1 MATRHQ
7 ARTAVV
13 GLLYA
18 FDLGNEN
25 IASFSDEILEEGKIR
40 NKQREFSNM
49 LFSGTIEN
57 LEVLDKEIQAHLTDW
72 DYAGIG
78 KVEKAIMRLGA
89 YEILILKT
97 DKAIIINEAVELAK
111 TLADDKAPKFINA
124 VLDALGKEPK
134 KKTEVSEEALE
145 VEVPEV
151 ENPEVKTEEVDTE
164 KTETETSEVEEVKAE
179 ETQETTEVKEEK

>member
-25 IASFSDEILEEGKIR
+25 IANFSDEILEEGKIR
-40 NKQREFSNM
+40 NKQREFSNA

-57 LEVLDKEIQAHLTDW
+57 LEMLDKEIDEHLTEW
-72 DYAGIG
+72 DYNSIG
-78 KVEKAIMRLGA
+78 KVEKAILRLGA
-89 YEILILKT
+89 YEILVAKT

-111 TLADDKAPKFINA
+111 KLADEKSPKFING
-124 VLDALGKEPK
+124 VLDALGEK
-134 KKTEVSEEALE
+134 KA
-145 VEVPEV
+145 
-151 ENPEVKTEEVDTE
+151 
-164 KTETETSEVEEVKAE
+164 EEVKKEEPKAE
-179 ETQETTEVKEEK
+179 EKEEEK